1 MLQSMQREVDW
12 IIEALERDPAKT
24 QTGLAAALGIDK
36 SGVSRMLKG
45 RRRLKYE
52 EAQRAAEYLEVNPAV
67 AERAGFAEPENPY
80 LAEPRP
86 EMLAPLY
93 ASAAG
98 EKNGVW
104 LLDLQQPI
112 ERRPQAPDF
121 AGAALVFGFY
131 APDESMGPR
140 FHTGEIVWVNPG
152 RPAAAGHDALLLA
165 KDAPAA
171 RTAACL
177 CVLETT
183 TASAYRISQYGI
195 GGVREFPAADWRA
208 AYVYGRI

>member
-1 MLQSMQREVDW
+1 MQREVDW

-52 EAQRAAEYLEVNPAV
+52 EAQRAAEYLELNPAV
-67 AERAGFAEPENPY
+67 IERAG
-80 LAEPRP
+80 LAESETHFLP
-86 EMLAPLY
+86 EEGQETLAPLY
-93 ASAAG
+93 ESAAG
-98 EKNGVW
+98 ENGKW
-104 LLDLQQPI
+104 LLDLQRPI
-112 ERRPQAPDF
+112 ERRPQARDF

-140 FHTGEIVWVNPG
+140 FHTGEVVWVNPA
-152 RPAAAGHDALLLA
+152 RPPAAGHDALLLA
-165 KDAPAA
+165 KNVPPSE
-171 RTAACL
+171 TAAYL
-177 CVLETT
+177 CVLQETT
-183 TASAYRISQYGI
+183 SSAYRISQYGVR
-195 GGVREFPAADWRA
+195 GMREFPLSGWRA